1 MPPAP
6 SYWIQEVISVS
17 LTFTAFAAGLML
29 SLSTIV
35 ALGPQNV
42 HILRMGLTRQ
52 HVILTVAVCLLGDG
66 ILIGLSV
73 AGLSQLMAGQE
84 RIHGALVG
92 AGVVFLLMYGWQAL
106 QRVRT
111 RRSALQAD
119 AVAAQPMTRRQAVA
133 AALGFSLLNPHAWLD
148 TTVIIGTASLA
159 WGAAN
164 APWFGA
170 GALTGSGLWFA
181 AFSALAVV
189 LGSRLQADSIWRRLD
204 LVVAMLM
211 WGMAAWLLSS
221 LW

>member
-1 MPPAP
+1 MT
-6 SYWIQEVISVS
+6 VT
-17 LTFTAFAAGLML
+17 LTAFAAGLVL

-52 HVILTVAVCLLGDG
+52 HVALTVAACLLGDAL
-66 ILIGLSV
+66 LIGLSV
-73 AGLSQLMAGQE
+73 AGLSQLLAGQE
-84 RIHGALVG
+84 RMHGALIG
-92 AGVVFLLMYGWQAL
+92 AGVVFLLMYGWQAAR
-106 QRVRT
+106 RVRQP
-111 RRSALQAD
+111 SAPQTGGA
-119 AVAAQPMTRRQAVA
+119 AVQTLTKRQAVA

-170 GALTGSGLWFA
+170 GALTGSGLWFV
-181 AFSALAVV
+181 AFSVLAVV
-189 LGSRLQADSIWRRLD
+189 LGRRLQTPQLWRVVD
-204 LVVAMLM
+204 ALVAALM
-211 WGMAAWLLSS
+211 WGMAVWLLSS

>member
-1 MPPAP
+1 MT
-6 SYWIQEVISVS
+6 VT
-17 LTFTAFAAGLML
+17 LTAFAAGLVL

-52 HVILTVAVCLLGDG
+52 HVALTVAVCLLGDAL
-66 ILIGLSV
+66 LIGLSV
-73 AGLSQLMAGQE
+73 AGLSRLLADQE
-84 RIHGALVG
+84 RMHGALIG
-92 AGVVFLLMYGWQAL
+92 AGVVFVLMYGWQAA
-106 QRVRT
+106 QRA
-111 RRSALQAD
+111 RRGASTPGTD
-119 AVAAQPMTRRQAVA
+119 AVSHTPLSKRQAVA

-170 GALTGSGLWFA
+170 GALTGSGLWFV
-181 AFSALAVV
+181 AFAALAVL
-189 LGSRLQADSIWRRLD
+189 LGRRLQAARLWRALD
-204 LVVAMLM
+204 VLVAALM